1 MPGRSCEFRPEGSP
15 PDQFSIITSE
25 VNSAY
30 PLTLDRA
37 AGVPGRDPARE
48 RSRSRGRGSLVGPDY
63 GKHRGA
69 HDELFA
75 VQGSGLGVRPHW
87 QRLFGA
93 FEQLGARELEAR
105 WQEARRLFR
114 ENGVSYSGASDEAGL
129 RPVELDPVPYLIPAE
144 DWSR

>member
-1 MPGRSCEFRPEGSP
+1 M
-15 PDQFSIITSE
+15 SE
-25 VNSAY
+25 
-30 PLTLDRA
+30 A
-37 AGVPGRDPARE
+37 AP
-48 RSRSRGRGSLVGPDY
+48 RGRGSLVGPDY

-144 DWSR
+144 DWSRLESGL